1 MVKPL
6 YRVAVGFPLSVV
18 SLGALSAIIA
28 LQPPR
33 TITGVLLSYLF
44 PVVALGF
51 GCLFLMAFSRFF
63 EFFRRPIARFALP
76 VIAALFLLVCAVWL
90 AARIGAL
97 VHRAA

>member
-6 YRVAVGFPLSVV
+6 QRVAISFPLSVV

-44 PVVALGF
+44 PVIALGF
-51 GCLFLMAFSRFF
+51 GCLFVMAFSRLFAF
-63 EFFRRPIARFALP
+63 PRHPIARFALP
-76 VIAALFLLVCAVWL
+76 VILTLFLLVCAVWL
-90 AARIGAL
+90 AAQIGAL
-97 VHRAA
+97 VHRAV